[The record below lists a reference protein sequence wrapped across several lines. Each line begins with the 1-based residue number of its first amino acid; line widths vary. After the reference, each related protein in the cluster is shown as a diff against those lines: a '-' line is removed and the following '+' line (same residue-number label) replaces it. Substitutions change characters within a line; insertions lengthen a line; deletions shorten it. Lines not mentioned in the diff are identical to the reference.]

1 MKANQEL
8 LNHPFWAASDPSK
21 MRLVRHFAIPDSAN
35 PFAADGVVL
44 TVAGASGESLYHKG
58 PMAREG
64 IFDGVRKGHIVPGT
78 KVVEATSG
86 NTGHG
91 EAVACNALG
100 LDFVAVIAGDV
111 PGSKIDVIRALGGHV
126 SIRNPDP
133 GETTVECARRL
144 GAQDGWYNPDQYA
157 GEWNPRSHYEHLMPQ
172 LFAPAPISIFVP
184 PAGTMGT
191 SLGALRYARDNGLST
206 KVVPVM
212 CADKQEIP
220 AVRTLARVRQD
231 ILLPWE
237 EHFAETDIQFATRHA
252 SFLLSFLSWRLIP
265 VQLGPSF
272 GAAFVGALK
281 FLRAHKNALS
291 LDQFR
296 EPGDGKIHVV
306 VFGPDDYRPYINLY
320 LALRLYDG
328 EYTKGVPGN
337 LLSLIDLV

>member
-1 MKANQEL
+1 MAANHAL
-8 LNHPFWAASDPSK
+8 LHHHFWAASDPSH
-21 MRLVRHFAIPDSAN
+21 MRLVRQFTIPEWAN

-44 TVAGASGESLYHKG
+44 TVAGANGEALYHKG

-64 IFDGVRKGHIVPGT
+64 ILDGVRRGLIVPGT

-86 NTGHG
+86 NTGHWM
-91 EAVACNALG
+91 AVACNALG

-144 GAQDGWYNPDQYA
+144 GAQEGWYNPDQYA
-157 GEWNPRSHYEHLMPQ
+157 GAWNPRSHYEHLMPQ
-172 LFAPAPISIFVP
+172 VFGPAPVSIFVP

-191 SLGALRYARDNGLST
+191 SLGARYYARDKGLST

-220 AVRTLARVRQD
+220 AVRTLARVRKD

-237 EHFAETDIQFATRHA
+237 EHFAETDLQFATRHA

-281 FLRAHKNALS
+281 FLREHKAAGT

-328 EYTKGVPGN
+328 EFATGIPGD

>member
-1 MKANQEL
+1 MKANQKL
-8 LNHPFWAASDPSK
+8 LDHPFWAASDPAH
-21 MRLVRHFAIPDSAN
+21 MRLVRHFTIPDSAN
-35 PFAADGVVL
+35 PFVADGVVL
-44 TVAGASGESLYHKG
+44 TVAGASGEALYHKG

-64 IFDGVRKGHIVPGT
+64 ILDGIRRGLIVPGT
-78 KVVEATSG
+78 KIVEATSG
-86 NTGHG
+86 NTGHWM
-91 EAVACNALG
+91 AVVCNALD

-111 PGSKIDVIRALGGHV
+111 PGSKIDVIRALGV
-126 SIRNPDP
+126 STRNPDP

-157 GEWNPRSHYEHLMPQ
+157 GEWNPQSHYEHLMPQ
-172 LFAPAPISIFVP
+172 LFKPEPISIFVP

-191 SLGALRYARDNGLST
+191 SLGACRYAQDNGFPT

-220 AVRTLARVRQD
+220 AVRTLARVRKD
-231 ILLPWE
+231 ILLPWWV
-237 EHFAETDIQFATRHA
+237 HFSETDIQFATRHA

-296 EPGDGKIHVV
+296 DSSDGKIHVV

-328 EYTKGVPGN
+328 EYAKGVPNN